1 VGREFLAWEGLLMK
15 SVRTV
20 TVLAAGGLVMIMA
33 LSLAVSA
40 YRVARTGPGMAGG
53 GRVAIGAGG
62 LGVGADKADEAMATI
77 RPEAIRADMRFLSD
91 DLLEGR
97 GTGSRG
103 HEIAA
108 KYMAAQFEQ
117 MGLQPWG
124 DAGTYFQNVPFR
136 ASRPDAEKT
145 TLTLVRGGKEEK
157 FEFRKDFITRGDPG
171 RTESSVEA
179 EVVFVGD
186 GVTAPEQGYD
196 DYKGVDT
203 KGKIV
208 AMLFEAPNFET
219 SLKAHYSSSE
229 VKLANATA
237 HGAVGVIL
245 LNDPVFEKL
254 YSYEEQVRDLAWP
267 QLNWLDPQGRPN
279 DYNAELKGGAF
290 LNLAAAK
297 RFFQGTGHS
306 VDEVYAAMKAG
317 KTQSFATGI
326 TAKIH
331 NVTKLED
338 VHSPNIVAKLEGSD
352 PALKDEYVV
361 YTSHLDHLGIGE
373 PVNGD
378 KIYNG
383 ALDNASGSACLL
395 EVARAFR
402 QMNSRPRRSIL
413 FVSVTA
419 EEAGLL
425 GSDYFAHYPT
435 VAKSAIVANV
445 NMDEDQ
451 MLWPLKDIIAYGA
464 EHSSLEE
471 TVKEAA
477 ERMHLG
483 VSPDPMP
490 EEVDFIR
497 SDQYSFV
504 KAGIPA
510 VCPAPG
516 FKSDD
521 PKINPAA
528 IFKNWEETRYHQPS
542 DDMNQPGLDFEEA
555 ARFARFNWLVGY
567 MVAQKTERPTWKPGD
582 FFGEH
587 YGKK

>member
-1 VGREFLAWEGLLMK
+1 MK

-20 TVLAAGGLVMIMA
+20 TMLVAGAVVITMA
-33 LSLAVSA
+33 LALAVSG
-40 YRVARTGPGMAGG
+40 YRVAGSKRAAVTA
-53 GRVAIGAGG
+53 VNGAS
-62 LGVGADKADEAMATI
+62 ADQADEAMALI

-97 GTGSRG
+97 GTGTRG
-103 HEIAA
+103 HELAA

-117 MGLQPWG
+117 IGLQPWG
-124 DAGTYFQNVPFR
+124 DAGTYFQNVPFK

-157 FEFRKDFITRGDPG
+157 FEFRKDFISRGDPG

-196 DYKGVDT
+196 DYKGVEV

-208 AMLFEAPNFET
+208 AMLPEAPNFET

-229 VKLANATA
+229 VKLATAAA

-245 LNDPVFEKL
+245 LNDPVYEKL
-254 YSYEEQVRDLAWP
+254 YSYAEQVRDLAWP
-267 QLNWLDPQGRPN
+267 QLNWLDGQGRPN
-279 DYNAELKGGAF
+279 DYYPQVKGGVF
-290 LNLAAAK
+290 LNLAAVK
-297 RFFQGTGHS
+297 RFFAGTGHS
-306 VDEVYAAMKAG
+306 ADEVYAAMKAG

-338 VHSPNIVAKLEGSD
+338 VKSPNIVAKLEGSD
-352 PALKDEYVV
+352 AVLKDEYVV

-395 EVARAFR
+395 EVARAFQR
-402 QMNSRPRRSIL
+402 MSVRPRRSIL

-451 MLWPLKDIIAYGA
+451 MLWPLKDIIPFGA
-464 EHSSLEE
+464 EHSSLDD
-471 TVKEAA
+471 VVHEAA
-477 ERMHLG
+477 QRMHLG
-483 VSPDPMP
+483 ISPDPMP
-490 EEVDFIR
+490 DEVIFIR

-504 KAGIPA
+504 KQGIPA
-510 VCPAPG
+510 VFPVPG

-521 PKINPAA
+521 PKIDPAK
-528 IFKNWEETRYHQPS
+528 IFAQWEATRYHQVG

-567 MVAQKTERPTWKPGD
+567 MVAQKTERPVWKKGD

>member
-1 VGREFLAWEGLLMK
+1 MK

-20 TVLAAGGLVMIMA
+20 TVLVAGGVVITMA
-33 LSLAVSA
+33 LALAVSG
-40 YRVARTGPGMAGG
+40 YRVAGSKRAAVTA
-53 GRVAIGAGG
+53 ANGAS
-62 LGVGADKADEAMATI
+62 ADKADEAMALI

-97 GTGSRG
+97 GTGTRG
-103 HEIAA
+103 HELAA

-117 MGLQPWG
+117 IGLQPWG
-124 DAGTYFQNVPFR
+124 DAGTYFQNVPFK

-157 FEFRKDFITRGDPG
+157 FEFRKDFISRGDPG

-196 DYKGVDT
+196 DYKGVEV

-208 AMLFEAPNFET
+208 AMLPEAPNFET

-229 VKLANATA
+229 VKLANAAA

-245 LNDPVFEKL
+245 LNDPVYEKL
-254 YSYEEQVRDLAWP
+254 YSYAEQVRDLAWP
-267 QLNWLDPQGRPN
+267 QLNWLDGQGRPN
-279 DYNAELKGGAF
+279 DYYPQLKGGVF
-290 LNLAAAK
+290 LNLAAVK
-297 RFFQGTGHS
+297 RFFAGTGHS
-306 VDEVYAAMKAG
+306 ADEVYAAMKAG

-326 TAKIH
+326 TAKIR

-338 VHSPNIVAKLEGSD
+338 VKSPNIVAKLEGSD
-352 PALKDEYVV
+352 AALKDEYVV

-395 EVARAFR
+395 EVARAFQR
-402 QMNSRPRRSIL
+402 MSVRPRRSIL

-451 MLWPLKDIIAYGA
+451 MLWPLRDIIPFGA
-464 EHSSLEE
+464 EHSSLDD
-471 TVKEAA
+471 VVHEAA
-477 ERMHLG
+477 QRMHLG
-483 VSPDPMP
+483 ISPDPMP
-490 EEVDFIR
+490 DEVIFIR

-504 KAGIPA
+504 KQGIPA
-510 VCPAPG
+510 VFPVPG

-521 PKINPAA
+521 LKIDPGK
-528 IFKNWEETRYHQPS
+528 IFAKWEETRYHQVG

-567 MVAQKTERPTWKPGD
+567 MVAQKTERPVWKKGD